1 MRKEK
6 VSLLYTRNSYFHIY
20 NRGNRKKE
28 IFRTDKDYEVFVNL
42 LYNYLKGSNLKLI
55 GYCLM
60 QNHYHLIIKNGK
72 DPRAVSRYMQSFMT
86 AYVMYFNRKYKLIGR
101 MFQGPFQAKRLP
113 RIRDLENVK
122 AYLRQN
128 PFEIMV
134 SEEKNMGE
142 YKWLYIRDEKNIKEG
157 KA

>member
-1 MRKEK
+1 
-6 VSLLYTRNSYFHIY
+6 
-20 NRGNRKKE
+20 
-28 IFRTDKDYEVFVNL
+28 
-42 LYNYLKGSNLKLI
+42 
-55 GYCLM
+55 
-60 QNHYHLIIKNGK
+60 
-72 DPRAVSRYMQSFMT
+72 
-86 AYVMYFNRKYKLIGR
+86 